1 MRERTSIFAEFLDYS
16 SQSRIPC
23 RSGRISAGKICLV
36 AGALSLGSGFRVR
49 EKPSLFRINT
59 QNKRRKEMSARI
71 QGMMVAVALAL
82 VPTMAQAQSFEGS
95 SGNSLIG
102 LAAGLV
108 LGIAAF
114 GGTTAQGKA
123 VSSSVEAIGRNPS
136 AAKGLF
142 VPMILGLVFIET
154 LVIFSFVVALQLIGK
169 L

>member
-1 MRERTSIFAEFLDYS
+1 M
-16 SQSRIPC
+16 
-23 RSGRISAGKICLV
+23 
-36 AGALSLGSGFRVR
+36 R

-82 VPTMAQAQSFEGS
+82 VPSMAQAQSYEGS
-95 SGNSLIG
+95 SGNSSIG
-102 LAAGLV
+102 LAAALV
-108 LGIAAF
+108 LAIAAL
-114 GGTTAQGKA
+114 GGTLAQGKA